1 MQQNNNK
8 KFWLKVAL
16 VGLVAGLIGGGLALG
31 AGNLINGIRSSIQ
44 NRVPAGSNKAGGTSV
59 SKNKANLNNQS
70 TKAYKSVKDSVVS
83 VINQQKTQSDSNI
96 YSLFGQ
102 DDSNSNSGKLQTV
115 SEGSGVIYKKSGG
128 TAYIVTNNHVVSG
141 SNALK
146 VILSSGKEVSA
157 SIVGTDST
165 TDLAVLKINSA
176 HVTTV
181 ASFGNSNDITA
192 GQDVLAIG
200 SPMGSEYANTVTKGI
215 ISAKKRTIT
224 AKSGS
229 AATSV
234 IQTDAAINSGNSGG
248 PLINMA
254 GQVVGINSMKLASD
268 NNGSNVEGMGFSI
281 PSNEVVRVIN
291 QLVKHGKITRPSLGV
306 GMIDLSSVSKDQQ
319 SSVLKLPGSVTKGA
333 VVMTV
338 TSDSAADTAGIKKY
352 DVITKIG
359 NKSVSDVS
367 SLRTGLYKYKV
378 GQNVKVT
385 YYRKG
390 KVHTATVKLT
400 HASSSSDSS
409 SQNSD
414 SSSDS
419 NDGNDDQ
426 GNSSTQQGNN
436 NQDQGQGETIIGGY

>member
-1 MQQNNNK
+1 MQEKNN
-8 KFWLKVAL
+8 KFWLKVAA
-16 VGLVAGLIGGGLALG
+16 VGLIAGLIGGGIVLG
-31 AGNLINGIRSSIQ
+31 TGNLISGIRDRIAL
-44 NRVPAGSNKAGGTSV
+44 RAPAGSNKAGGTSV
-59 SKNKANLNNQS
+59 SNNKANLNNES

-83 VINQQKTQSDSNI
+83 VINQQKAQTGNNI
-96 YSLFGQ
+96 YSIFGG
-102 DDSNSNSGKLQTV
+102 SFGNSNSGKLQTA

-128 TAYIVTNNHVVSG
+128 SAYIVTNNHVVSG

-146 VILSSGKEVSA
+146 VILSNGKEVSA

-165 TDLAVLKINSA
+165 TDLAVLKISSTNVSS
-176 HVTTV
+176 V
-181 ASFGNSNDITA
+181 ASFGNSNDIAA

-224 AKSGS
+224 AKSGA

-254 GQVVGINSMKLASD
+254 GQVIGINSMKLASD
-268 NNGSNVEGMGFSI
+268 TNGSNVEGMGFSI

-291 QLVKHGKITRPSLGV
+291 QLVKNGKITRPSLGI
-306 GMIDLSSVSKDQQ
+306 GSIDLSSVSKDQQ
-319 SSVLKLPGSVTKGA
+319 SSILKLPSSVSKGV

-338 TSDSAADTAGIKKY
+338 SDGGAAKSAGIKKY

-367 SLRTGLYKYKV
+367 SLRTALYKYKV
-378 GQNVKVT
+378 GESASVT
-385 YYRKG
+385 YYRNG
-390 KVHTATVKLT
+390 KVHTVKMKLT
-400 HASSSSDSS
+400 ESSSSSSSSDSD
-409 SQNSD
+409 NDSD
-414 SSSDS
+414 QQS
-419 NDGNDDQ
+419 NGNQGQQSPNDDQ
-426 GNSSTQQGNN
+426 DDDNDGF
-436 NQDQGQGETIIGGY
+436 